1 MTLGER
7 IKIQRLRLGWSRDA
21 LAANAGVSEPTI
33 YRLETDAATP
43 NMKKFEQIIS
53 VLGGEIEVKFN
64 AERSQD
70 HG

>member
-33 YRLETDAATP
+33 YRLETDTATP

-53 VLGGEIEVKFN
+53 VLGGGIEVKFN

-70 HG
+70 YG

>member
-33 YRLETDAATP
+33 YRLETDTATP

-70 HG
+70 YE